1 MASKVG
7 TSEGKSK
14 EYRLPSIHKYFE
26 LFNQITQI
34 YSMSRLKKMKTGFIS
49 FGKNRQCV
57 HRLDKAHGGC
67 DVCYECK
74 ECRFSKIVKIRNSL
88 SFKRR
93 EGFLLK
99 KEPKETESGQEV
111 LRIRPAKPFLDCIVN

>member
-1 MASKVG
+1 
-7 TSEGKSK
+7 
-14 EYRLPSIHKYFE
+14 
-26 LFNQITQI
+26 
-34 YSMSRLKKMKTGFIS
+34 MSRLKKMKTGFIS
-49 FGKNRQCV
+49 FGKTGSACIDWTRPMVGAMSAMSARNAGFQ
-57 HRLDKAHGGC
+57 
-67 DVCYECK
+67 
-74 ECRFSKIVKIRNSL
+74 KIRNSL